1 MIGRRFYALHENEDG
16 TVDVYLRPQV
26 MPMYT
31 QDGAADYDVEV
42 LVVKGIV
49 PFEGMEEDI
58 RANYSNWCDSAEV
71 VLL

>member
-1 MIGRRFYALHENEDG
+1 
-16 TVDVYLRPQV
+16 
-26 MPMYT
+26 MPLFT

-49 PFEGMEEDI
+49 PFDGMEEDI
-58 RANYSNWCDSAEV
+58 RANYSRWCDSAEV